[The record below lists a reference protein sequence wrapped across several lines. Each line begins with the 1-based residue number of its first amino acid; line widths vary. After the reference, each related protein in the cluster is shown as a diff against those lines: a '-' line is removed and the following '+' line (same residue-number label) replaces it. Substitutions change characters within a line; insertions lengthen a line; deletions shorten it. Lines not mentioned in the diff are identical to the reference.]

1 MIPKAQQPL
10 FNVAS
15 LVSVRLTAQDVFF
28 SFSLGVSVLN
38 ACSLSQKGSSGWRGS
53 SSGPCRGWQRGK
65 AARGRR
71 CIRLGYSG
79 LVGELSRV
87 GEASFGRGAWV
98 EWKVQRDK
106 KRGILVALCAVER
119 VVPQPIGSDS
129 SWPRGIGNMS
139 VQVMPGFRPTS
150 RCCRNLNY
158 NASRRCATETVG
170 FVLSCLSLDIFGL
183 GRYRDFRERSSLASN
198 LLDRLLD
205 GTSLSINVS
214 LHEYALRMDVLQ
226 CMSDH
231 SALVQT
237 SSPRKTACCTSKP
250 STQST

>member
-1 MIPKAQQPL
+1 M
-10 FNVAS
+10 
-15 LVSVRLTAQDVFF
+15 
-28 SFSLGVSVLN
+28 
-38 ACSLSQKGSSGWRGS
+38 CSGEGSSTANRVGQQMASRHREHVRS
-53 SSGPCRGWQRGK
+53 SN
-65 AARGRR
+65 ARVSSYVTM
-71 CIRLGYSG
+71 LQKF
-79 LVGELSRV
+79 ELSRQT
-87 GEASFGRGAWV
+87 G
-98 EWKVQRDK
+98 
-106 KRGILVALCAVER
+106 
-119 VVPQPIGSDS
+119 GS
-129 SWPRGIGNMS
+129 
-139 VQVMPGFRPTS
+139 
-150 RCCRNLNY
+150 
-158 NASRRCATETVG
+158 RCATETVG